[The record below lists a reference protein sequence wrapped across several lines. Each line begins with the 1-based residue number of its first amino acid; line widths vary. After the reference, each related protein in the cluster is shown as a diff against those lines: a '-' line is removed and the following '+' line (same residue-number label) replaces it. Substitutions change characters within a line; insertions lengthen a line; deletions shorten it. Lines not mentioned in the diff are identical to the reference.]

1 MTPRDLIFKKKEIQ
15 GILISVYGKISLSF
29 LIILYTIFIAI
40 SRYELISVIILC
52 LITIGILSYFIY
64 NLKKERWIKTIAI
77 FSILL
82 DVIIVSGLPF
92 IWYHSVGGDTVPR
105 TYLLKTY
112 TNYLKF
118 YNGIFDL

>member
-105 TYLLKTY
+105 IYLLKTY